1 MPAKIGGRPGVEC
14 RVASDTPIEIVVSR
28 TAPDGIV
35 ATETLNEVISG
46 STGDDVADVLAK
58 VEGARCFSTG
68 CDVLHQPEVRI
79 KDDDRIWA
87 HQWIE
92 TGLRKTRESGKTER
106 DVVSVVIK
114 RMLTIVIAGHIFGRC
129 NDEIVS
135 ARHKIGISI
144 QSLEDRVVF
153 ESKIK
158 DMTCLSHNRRSE
170 RDEGGSCKTA
180 TELGSGDFG
189 QLVRGSAAQARA
201 CKGEA

>member
-1 MPAKIGGRPGVEC
+1 MPAKISGRPGVEC
-14 RVASDTPIEIVVSR
+14 RVASYTPIEIVVSR

-46 STGDDVADVLAK
+46 STGDDVTDLLAQ
-58 VEGARCFSTG
+58 VEGARCFSAG
-68 CDVLHQPEVRI
+68 CDVLHRPEVRI
-79 KDDDRIWA
+79 KNHDRIWT

-92 TGLRKTRESGKTER
+92 ARLRKTRESAKTQR

-114 RMLTIVIAGHIFGRC
+114 RMLTIVIAGHIFRRC
-129 NDEIVS
+129 NDEIVG
-135 ARHKIGISI
+135 ARHKVGIPV
-144 QSLEDRVVF
+144 QSLEDRVIF

-189 QLVRGSAAQARA
+189 QLVRGS
-201 CKGEA
+201 